1 MAAESW
7 VLDGII
13 LNGGNFTLRELTADP
28 PRERQNWI
36 TAADTESA
44 ALFRQPLHENR
55 TITLKLLVSP
65 QSSMNAALGQVG
77 TIVDKLR
84 KASSTTAGV
93 PLVWTPGSA
102 SLSVTFT
109 VLTGEIT
116 GLPIS
121 LADEG
126 LMWMQQRPVI
136 NIELTCQPYGVGARV
151 VYGSTA
157 TTSTPFQVLEL
168 ASIPGDIDALGELIV
183 TDAATQSRRHVEWG
197 LEGPLTYNSATSLL
211 VDSDD
216 MVTSGFSG
224 AQATTTGAYDP
235 NASGN
240 NSVNLTL
247 VAGTTTAI
255 AGTGNLSHVGVFRVK
270 ARVQSGSLSNSFRLS
285 WKALDGPMN
294 HNAWVLPISTSD
306 WQELD
311 LGTIT
316 IPAATLGTQ
325 RWTGQIE
332 IAAATSSPGTAVV
345 DYLVLIPQAD
355 GYGVARAA
363 YSYATGIATG
373 YDAFVGTTAG
383 VALGVRA
390 APLGGSWATSGDATD
405 FAFADQFIT
414 GDTVES
420 IIRSTAAAETNGRF
434 AILGSTSYTDSQV
447 DVRAK
452 FSAGTFNQEQAVI
465 LRWTDSSNYLRLVV
479 TDNGTS
485 SDTAKI
491 EQVVA
496 GVVTV
501 IASQTFNW
509 GTFAPDDV
517 SLGSRYRMRLIAYAS
532 GRVLGYMY
540 SNDASTLLLTLDGSS
555 TAVASGGTLATGKP
569 GLRDRATSASGPI
582 NRYFTQF
589 AVSTPAAEPIAIYS
603 GRNIQI
609 RYDDTLRQDSTGTY
623 AGRPSSY
630 NGSRFLLPAGT
641 SRILAKARR
650 SDIVTA
656 TDANVT
662 DSTTIQVAYTPR
674 YLAVPR

>member
-1 MAAESW
+1 MATESW
-7 VLDGII
+7 SFDSVSLTS
-13 LNGGNFTLRELTADP
+13 GNFALLELAADP

-36 TAADTESA
+36 TAADSESA

-55 TITLKLLVSP
+55 TITMKIRVTS
-65 QSSMNAALGQVG
+65 QASMNAALAQVG
-77 TIVDKLR
+77 AIVDKLR

-109 VLTGEIT
+109 VLTGEIV

-121 LADEG
+121 LDG
-126 LMWMQQRPVI
+126 DGYSWVLQRPMI
-136 NIELTCQPYGVGARV
+136 SLELTCQPYGVGARV
-151 VYGSTA
+151 VYGST
-157 TTSTPFQVLEL
+157 TTNSTPFQVLEL
-168 ASIPGDIDALGELIV
+168 PTIPGDIDALGELIV

-197 LEGPLTYNSATSLL
+197 LEGPLTYNAATSLL
-211 VDSDD
+211 IDSDD

-235 NASGN
+235 NAAGN
-240 NSVNLTL
+240 NSVSLTL

-270 ARVQSGSLSNSFRLS
+270 ARIQSGSLSNEFRLS

-294 HNAWVLPISTSD
+294 HNAWVLPLSTTD

-325 RWTGQIE
+325 RWTGQVE

-345 DYLVLIPQAD
+345 DYLVLVPQAD
-355 GYGVARAA
+355 GYGVARSA
-363 YSYATGIATG
+363 YTYSSGIATG

-405 FAFADQFIT
+405 FAFADQFTT

-420 IIRSTAAAETNGRF
+420 IIRSTVAAETNGRF

-447 DVRAK
+447 DVRAR
-452 FSAGTFNQEQAVI
+452 FSQGSFNEEQTAI
-465 LRWTDSSNYLRLVV
+465 LRWTDSSNYLRLVSPK
-479 TDNGTS
+479 TGLAT
-485 SDTAKI
+485 DTARI

-501 IASQTFNW
+501 LASSTFDW
-509 GTFAPDDV
+509 TVFVPDYG
-517 SLGSRYRMRLIAYAS
+517 SLGLRYRLRFIAYAS
-532 GRVLGYMY
+532 GRTLGFIL
-540 SNDASTLLLTLDGSS
+540 SEAGDLLLSLDASS
-555 TAVASGGTLATGKP
+555 TAIATGGTLATGKP
-569 GLRDRATSASGPI
+569 GLRDRATSATGPV
-582 NRYFTQF
+582 NRYFTEF
-589 AVSTPAAEPIAIYS
+589 SVSTPAAEPIVIYS
-603 GRNIQI
+603 GRNLQI

-623 AGRPSSY
+623 SGRPQSY
-630 NGSRFLLPAGT
+630 NGSRFLLPPGT

-650 SDIVTA
+650 NDIVTA
-656 TDANVT
+656 ADANVT
-662 DSTTIQVAYTPR
+662 DSTTIQVAYSPR